1 MVIIIKIIIV
11 VITINRIIKI
21 IIINLNLINKY
32 YNLVDIIYFKF

>member
-11 VITINRIIKI
+11 IITINRIIKS